1 MKLSTE
7 VAEIFS
13 SSKTFEELAQH
24 SVKQI
29 VVYNEHLEGSKSKT
43 VISPAGKL
51 YSAEKLVNRENDTIR
66 WESSVHSSVF
76 SSDESVLRC
85 PVYAESND
93 LMSKWNAESP
103 RVIVMNSAKGIS
115 L

>member
-7 VAEIFS
+7 ITEIFS

-24 SVKQI
+24 SNRKI
-29 VVYNEHLEGSKSKT
+29 VVYNEQLEESKSKT
-43 VISPAGKL
+43 SVSLAGQL
-51 YSAEKLVNRENDTIR
+51 YSAEKQLNRENDTIR

-76 SSDESVLRC
+76 SSDDSVVRC

-93 LMSKWNAESP
+93 SISKWNAESP
-103 RVIVMNSAKGIS
+103 RFIVMNSTEGIS